1 MSEPHV
7 LIVTPDRALATA
19 LTEVLAGHGF
29 NSSTLEDPAAAVPL
43 IERDRP
49 DLLIAEEDMAPLSGY
64 ELMAKAKA
72 VSAEMPVVLIAHIGT
87 VEKAVRAM
95 REGAADYLLRP
106 VKLDQLLATC
116 KRLIRGP
123 ESEQDEDFIANDPYS
138 RELLQ
143 LARRVATTDVSVLIS
158 GESGTGK
165 EVLARFVHANSNRR
179 SKPFVAINCAA
190 IPVNML
196 EAVLFGHERGAFTGA
211 LQANPGKFELAQGG
225 TLLLDE
231 ISEMDLALQAKLLR
245 VLQEREVER
254 LGGRKTIALD
264 VRVLATTNRN
274 LIEEVRAGRFREDL
288 FYRLNVFPLRLA
300 PLRERPADIV
310 ALANHLVRRYTPI
323 GQPVPVL
330 SAAARMRLEDYAW
343 PGNIR
348 ELGNVIQRALVL
360 CNGVQIDVADLHFE
374 TPREEPAAAPAL
386 PGESPLNS
394 DLKTHEYQIIL
405 KALQAGHGS
414 RKYAAEKL
422 GISPRTLRYKLA
434 RMRDA
439 GLPIPD
445 A

>member
-1 MSEPHV
+1 MTDRHV
-7 LIVTPDRALATA
+7 LIITPDTPLAIALSDVLREQGYAVSSQASSENA
-19 LTEVLAGHGF
+19 LQLVEQLSPDLLVAEEVMEPLDGHALLAKLK
-29 NSSTLEDPAAAVPL
+29 T
-43 IERDRP
+43 IRP
-49 DLLIAEEDMAPLSGY
+49 DL
-64 ELMAKAKA
+64 
-72 VSAEMPVVLIAHIGT
+72 PVVLITHIGAI
-87 VEKAVRAM
+87 EKAVQAM

-106 VKLDQLLATC
+106 LKIDQLLATC
-116 KRLIRGP
+116 KRLLP
-123 ESEQDEDFIANDPYS
+123 TLAADDDAVIANDPYS

-143 LARRVATTDVSVLIS
+143 LARKVAVTDVSVLIS

-165 EVLARFVHANSNRR
+165 EVLARFVHANSMRHN
-179 SKPFVAINCAA
+179 KPFIAINCAA

-196 EAVLFGHERGAFTGA
+196 EAVLFGHEKGSFTGA
-211 LQANPGKFELAQGG
+211 LNANPGKFELAQGG

-231 ISEMDLALQAKLLR
+231 ISEMDLGLQAKLLR

-254 LGGRKTIALD
+254 IGGRKTIVLD

-310 ALANHLVRRYTPI
+310 ALANHLIRRHSAL
-323 GQPVPVL
+323 GHRVPVL
-330 SAAARMRLEDYAW
+330 TAAASMRLEDYDW

-360 CNGVQIDVADLHFE
+360 CNGIHIDTVDLHFE
-374 TPREEPAAAPAL
+374 AARDEPRIMPVLDADA
-386 PGESPLNS
+386 PLNS
-394 DLKTHEYQIIL
+394 DLKSHEYQIIL

-434 RMRDA
+434 RMREA
-439 GLPIPD
+439 GIPVPD

>member
-1 MSEPHV
+1 MSDRHV
-7 LIVTPDRALATA
+7 LIVTPDAPLANALRDVLQEQGFTVTLQTSPEHTLQLVEQLAPNLLVVEEAMEPIDGHA
-19 LTEVLAGHGF
+19 LLAK
-29 NSSTLEDPAAAVPL
+29 LKAV
-43 IERDRP
+43 RP
-49 DLLIAEEDMAPLSGY
+49 DL
-64 ELMAKAKA
+64 
-72 VSAEMPVVLIAHIGT
+72 PVVLITYVGAI
-87 VEKAVRAM
+87 EKAVQAM

-106 VKLDQLLATC
+106 LKIDQLLATC
-116 KRLIRGP
+116 KRLLPNIEAG
-123 ESEQDEDFIANDPYS
+123 DDAFIAKDPYS

-143 LARRVATTDVSVLIS
+143 LARKVAVTDVSVLIS

-165 EVLARFVHANSNRR
+165 EVLARFVHANSLRHN
-179 SKPFVAINCAA
+179 KPFIAINCAA

-196 EAVLFGHERGAFTGA
+196 EAVLFGHEKGSFTGA
-211 LQANPGKFELAQGG
+211 LNSNPGKFELAQGG

-231 ISEMDLALQAKLLR
+231 ISEMDLGLQAKLLR

-254 LGGRKTIALD
+254 IGGRKTIVLD

-300 PLRERPADIV
+300 PLRERPADVV
-310 ALANHLVRRYTPI
+310 ALANHLIRRHSAL
-323 GQPVPVL
+323 GQRVPVL
-330 SAAARMRLEDYAW
+330 TAAASMRLEDYDW

-348 ELGNVIQRALVL
+348 ELGNVVQRALVL
-360 CNGVQIDVADLHFE
+360 CNGIHIDVNDLHFE
-374 TPREEPAAAPAL
+374 AARDEPRAL
-386 PGESPLNS
+386 PVLDPDAPLNS
-394 DLKTHEYQIIL
+394 DLRSHEYQIIL

-434 RMRDA
+434 RMREA
-439 GLPIPD
+439 GIPVPD